1 MEKKRLKLSISGSS
15 KKTLSSIEQAKTQSK
30 NAVLIEKKTGKYSG
44 RPVYSKPYKQ
54 NDKNKQSFLPKK
66 NVFSKPQSTP
76 SDFERRKL
84 AEQRATRRLKGEEFQ
99 KDTKGKSGFRKREL
113 VVTTQEQ
120 YPQNILVEFV
130 QDRCEIL
137 DSFQV
142 GELVKIDINIR
153 GREWTNKDNEVK
165 YFNSIQGWR
174 IEKIEENYDSQLPP
188 IPTKE
193 DLGTS
198 QETNKEPDDL
208 PF

>member
-1 MEKKRLKLSISGSS
+1 MNISG
-15 KKTLSSIEQAKTQSK
+15 KIK
-30 NAVLIEKKTGKYSG
+30 LINE
-44 RPVYSKPYKQ
+44 
-54 NDKNKQSFLPKK
+54 
-66 NVFSKPQSTP
+66 
-76 SDFERRKL
+76 
-84 AEQRATRRLKGEEFQ
+84 
-99 KDTKGKSGFRKREL
+99 TKEYGSNGFRKREL

-137 DSFQV
+137 DSFPV

-193 DLGTS
+193 D
-198 QETNKEPDDL
+198 
-208 PF
+208 

>member
-1 MEKKRLKLSISGSS
+1 MNISG
-15 KKTLSSIEQAKTQSK
+15 KIK
-30 NAVLIEKKTGKYSG
+30 LIDE
-44 RPVYSKPYKQ
+44 
-54 NDKNKQSFLPKK
+54 
-66 NVFSKPQSTP
+66 
-76 SDFERRKL
+76 
-84 AEQRATRRLKGEEFQ
+84 
-99 KDTKGKSGFRKREL
+99 TKEYGSNGFRKREL

-153 GREWTNKDNEVK
+153 GREWTNKENIVK

-174 IEKIEENYDSQLPP
+174 IEKIEENYDPQLPP

-193 DLGTS
+193 DLGTG